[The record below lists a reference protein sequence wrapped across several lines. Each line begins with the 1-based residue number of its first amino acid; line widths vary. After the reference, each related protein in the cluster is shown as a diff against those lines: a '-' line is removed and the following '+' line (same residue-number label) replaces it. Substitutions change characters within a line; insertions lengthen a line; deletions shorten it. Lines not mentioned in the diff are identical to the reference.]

1 MTTQNNSE
9 LRWTTK
15 IARTRCRTKQFFWAS
30 NKLPSSCAVDNVY
43 YNVHE
48 MKLKIPPEE
57 LLVTVSR
64 LPALSPLEITDL
76 PSFVQGMDSES
87 EYSFL
92 LNHVVGQFSNFR
104 EADWIF
110 VNTFSTLEEEA
121 VNWLASQRFNKAN
134 RTIDPIILL
143 GQAAGGR

>member
-1 MTTQNNSE
+1 LASLG
-9 LRWTTK
+9 LRSS
-15 IARTRCRTKQFFWAS
+15 Q
-30 NKLPSSCAVDNVY
+30 SCAVDNVY

-48 MKLKIPPEE
+48 MQLKIPPEK

-110 VNTFSTLEEEA
+110 VNTSSTLEEE
-121 VNWLASQRFNKAN
+121 VPLKISS
-134 RTIDPIILL
+134 IYEMHVLILIHI
-143 GQAAGGR
+143 